1 MAEVKGITIPIRGD
15 ATELTKALNKIRYE
29 AREVDKELG
38 YINKALKLDPKNLE
52 LVRQK
57 MTVLNQAAKDN
68 EDKIKNMKKALEEMK
83 AAGVSDTSAEYRELQ
98 REIVK
103 AEANQKKYNAE
114 LKELER
120 STSKLGQ
127 ASAKMQEF
135 GNKATQAGQAL
146 KGLSMAAAAVDA
158 AIAAL
163 AVKSG
168 KAADELITL
177 SKTTGISTDDLQK
190 YKAAADLVDVSVEPI
205 AKSQNKIKAT
215 AYQAA
220 QGTGTAAE
228 AYAKL
233 GVSVVNA
240 DGELRQQ
247 DAIFTDVIQALGQ
260 MENETERD
268 AIAMQIFGKS
278 ASELNPL
285 IEDGG
290 ETYKRVA
297 EIFAN
302 NGLEVVDAE
311 TLQKA
316 NEFNDSLDTIKATW
330 GAAITQIGTKLAA
343 YLAPAVEKIAQFL
356 EKVAGWLSKLSP
368 QALTI
373 IGIIAGVVAALA
385 PALLIIGKIAF
396 AISSI
401 MTLLPTIGP
410 IIAAV
415 SGPIGIVVAA
425 IAGLIAV
432 GVLLYKNWDTIKEKA
447 AQVVAWV
454 VDKWNALKD
463 ALASIGARI
472 VENITAPIKNAF
484 EIIKAIVQKI
494 KDVFSNLNIQ
504 FPHIKTPHFSVQP
517 PGWSIGDL
525 LKGIIPRL
533 GIEWYKTGGIFNS
546 PQVIGVGEAGPEAV
560 IPIDKLRE
568 VLGGVGGITVNVY
581 GSDNMSVDELA
592 LKVQER
598 IITLQNR
605 RAKAWA

>member
-15 ATELTKALNKIRYE
+15 ATELSKALYKIRQE
-29 AREVDKELG
+29 ARDVDKELN
-38 YINKALKLDPKNLE
+38 YINKALKLDPKNVDL
-52 LVRQK
+52 LRQK
-57 MTVLNQAAKDN
+57 MAVLNKAAEENKTN
-68 EDKIKNMKKALEEMK
+68 IENMKKALAEMK
-83 AAGVSDTSAEYRELQ
+83 AQGVSETSAEYRELQ

-114 LKELER
+114 LRQLEQ

-168 KAADELITL
+168 QAADELITL

-190 YKAAADLVDVSVEPI
+190 YKAAADLVDVSVETI
-205 AKSQNKIKAT
+205 AKSQKKMKAT

-220 QGTGTAAE
+220 EGTGAAAE

-233 GVSVVNA
+233 GVSVVDSN
-240 DGELRQQ
+240 GELRQQ
-247 DAIFTDVIQALGQ
+247 DAIFTDVIRALGQ

-268 AIAMQIFGKS
+268 AVAMQIFGKS

-290 ETYKRVA
+290 ETYERVA
-297 EIFAN
+297 QIFAN
-302 NGLEVVDAE
+302 NGLEIVDQE
-311 TLQKA
+311 TLQRA

-373 IGIIAGVVAALA
+373 IGIIAGLVAGLA
-385 PALLIIGKIAF
+385 PALIIIGKLSM

-401 MTLLPTIGP
+401 MALLPTIGP

-425 IAGLIAV
+425 IGGLIAV

-463 ALASIGARI
+463 ALATIGARI

-494 KDVFSNLNIQ
+494 KDVFSNLQINI
-504 FPHIKTPHFSVQP
+504 PHIKTPHFSITP
-517 PGWSIGDL
+517 SGWQLGDL
-525 LKGIIPRL
+525 LKGIIPKL
-533 GIEWYKTGGIFNS
+533 GIDWYKTGGIFNS

-560 IPIDKLRE
+560 IPIDKLRD

-592 LKVQER
+592 LKVQEK

-605 RAKAWA
+605 RRQAWA

>member
-15 ATELTKALNKIRYE
+15 ATELSKALYKIRQE
-29 AREVDKELG
+29 ARDVDKELG
-38 YINKALKLDPKNLE
+38 YINKALKLDPKNVDL
-52 LVRQK
+52 LRQK
-57 MTVLNQAAKDN
+57 MAVLGKASKEN
-68 EDKIKNMKKALEEMK
+68 EENIKNMKKALAEMK
-83 AAGVSDTSAEYRELQ
+83 AQGVSETSAEYRELQ
-98 REIVK
+98 REIIK

-114 LKELER
+114 LRQLEQ

-177 SKTTGISTDDLQK
+177 SKTTGISTTDLQK
-190 YKAAADLVDVSVEPI
+190 YKAAADLVDVSVETI
-205 AKSQNKIKAT
+205 ARSQKKMKAT

-220 QGTGTAAE
+220 QGTGAAAE

-233 GVSVVNA
+233 GVSVVDAN
-240 DGELRQQ
+240 GEMRQQ
-247 DAIFTDVIQALGQ
+247 DAIFTDVIKALGE

-268 AIAMQIFGKS
+268 AVAMQIFGKS

-290 ETYKRVA
+290 ETYERVA
-297 EIFAN
+297 QIFAN
-302 NGLEVVDAE
+302 NGLEVVDEE

-356 EKVAGWLSKLSP
+356 EKVAGWLSTLSP
-368 QALTI
+368 QTLTI

-401 MTLLPTIGP
+401 MAILPTIGP

-425 IAGLIAV
+425 IGGLIAV
-432 GVLLYKNWDTIKEKA
+432 GVLLYKNWDTIKEKC

-463 ALASIGARI
+463 ALAAIGARI
-472 VENITAPIKNAF
+472 VENITAPIRNAF

-494 KDVFSNLNIQ
+494 KDIFSNLNINI
-504 FPHIKTPHFSVQP
+504 PHIKTPHFSIQP
-517 PGWSIGDL
+517 SGWQLGDL
-525 LKGIIPRL
+525 LKGIIPKL
-533 GIEWYKTGGIFNS
+533 GIDWYKTGGIFNS
-546 PQVIGVGEAGPEAV
+546 PSVIGVGEAGPEAV
-560 IPIDKLRE
+560 IPIDKLRD

-581 GSDNMSVDELA
+581 GTDNMSVDELA
-592 LKVQER
+592 LKVQEK

-605 RAKAWA
+605 RRQAWA